1 MLRPYLGKYRALAAA
16 VASFLVIFLGVL
28 GVNLQLSRQTA
39 EAVSI
44 LNLANWERTLSQ
56 RMART
61 LLEIRD
67 QTRAG
72 AVSDDLRKE
81 LRVTVAGFGAT
92 LEVLTRG
99 GPARRL
105 DGSAIELPAPDDPVI
120 ERLLRRAH
128 GLWAPMAGDLA
139 PLVGTDVIGAEDADS
154 AALVAAG
161 DLPALFNT
169 MNDLAVALESNA
181 RTREATLQRV
191 QLGGMLLAIA
201 NFLFIALRSIGQLGR
216 ADRRVE
222 RSQKENADI
231 LRTVQE
237 GLFLLDRDKRIGGQ
251 QSRFLAGIFGRD
263 DLAGADFLSL
273 LKGKVTG
280 KTLELAAD
288 YIDLLF
294 GEHVNE
300 KLVQSLN
307 PLQNVEIGIA
317 DGRGGLTAKHL
328 DVRFTRVRERS
339 KTTHLLVTVI
349 DVTARVRLER
359 ELESLK
365 IQAKDQFA
373 MLAKLMRGDPARMA
387 EIATIVRV
395 GAEAINAELREPAN
409 DSAALRTKLGAI
421 FAQAHR
427 LKGDAASFGIEAL
440 ETSLHQFE
448 GLLATLRAKPDLCG
462 DDFLPAAVALDGILA
477 QAEQILT
484 IGRALAAVERGAEPG
499 LVEPEVAATPAA
511 APVRGRASA
520 EARAAGVR
528 ALDDKLRAIAA
539 RVAARQGKSVE
550 LRTFGLDLLPA
561 NYRRTAGDIALQLV
575 RNAIVHGIERPA
587 ERRAAGKAEVGSIL
601 IDIVPNVARG
611 FTLSTHD
618 DGRGIDVST
627 VRARLAASGR
637 FSSERLASMSDREIA
652 TRIFDAGFS
661 TRADALDEDAG
672 QGVGLD
678 LVRRLAESLGGAVQV
693 QSRPGRGTSFR
704 VALPPPPQ
712 SADTAGAPV
721 TSRAAAAGPDATVAT
736 SPGASIAEPA

>member
-1 MLRPYLGKYRALAAA
+1 M
-16 VASFLVIFLGVL
+16 
-28 GVNLQLSRQTA
+28 
-39 EAVSI
+39 
-44 LNLANWERTLSQ
+44 
-56 RMART
+56 
-61 LLEIRD
+61 
-67 QTRAG
+67 
-72 AVSDDLRKE
+72 
-81 LRVTVAGFGAT
+81 
-92 LEVLTRG
+92 
-99 GPARRL
+99 
-105 DGSAIELPAPDDPVI
+105 
-120 ERLLRRAH
+120 
-128 GLWAPMAGDLA
+128 
-139 PLVGTDVIGAEDADS
+139 
-154 AALVAAG
+154 
-161 DLPALFNT
+161 
-169 MNDLAVALESNA
+169 
-181 RTREATLQRV
+181 
-191 QLGGMLLAIA
+191 
-201 NFLFIALRSIGQLGR
+201 
-216 ADRRVE
+216 
-222 RSQKENADI
+222 
-231 LRTVQE
+231 QE

-273 LKGKVTG
+273 LEGKVTG
-280 KTLELAAD
+280 RTLELAAD

-328 DVRFTRVRERS
+328 DVRFTRVQERS

-365 IQAKDQFA
+365 VQAKDQFA

-387 EIATIVRV
+387 EIATIVRT

-409 DSAALRTKLGAI
+409 DPAALRAKLDAI

-448 GLLATLRAKPDLCG
+448 RLLATLRAKPDLCG

-484 IGRALAAVERGAEPG
+484 IGRTLAAVERGAEARPRRTRG
-499 LVEPEVAATPAA
+499 GAYAGCRGGRRPDARRRQRPRLPA
-511 APVRGRASA
+511 S
-520 EARAAGVR
+520 R
-528 ALDDKLRAIAA
+528 ALDDKLAAIAA

-561 NYRRTAGDIALQLV
+561 DYRHAAGDIALQLV

-587 ERRAAGKAEVGSIL
+587 ERRAAGKPELGSIL
-601 IDIVPNVARG
+601 IDIVPNLARG

-627 VRARLAASGR
+627 RACTPRC
-637 FSSERLASMSDREIA
+637 
-652 TRIFDAGFS
+652 
-661 TRADALDEDAG
+661 
-672 QGVGLD
+672 
-678 LVRRLAESLGGAVQV
+678 LGPL
-693 QSRPGRGTSFR
+693 QSRAPGVDVGPRDRRPGSSTPASR
-704 VALPPPPQ
+704 R
-712 SADTAGAPV
+712 APM
-721 TSRAAAAGPDATVAT
+721 R
-736 SPGASIAEPA
+736 